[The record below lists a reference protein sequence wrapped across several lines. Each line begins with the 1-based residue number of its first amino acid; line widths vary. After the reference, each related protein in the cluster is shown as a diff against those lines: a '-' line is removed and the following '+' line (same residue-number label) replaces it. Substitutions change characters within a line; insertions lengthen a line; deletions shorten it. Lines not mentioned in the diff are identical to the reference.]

1 MLQKIMKTKSF
12 YFITRLVAAVTI
24 VLTSFSAASCDK
36 DEDDDPGRLV
46 GRWELTWMDG
56 VSTESYE
63 FYEDGYGDYRGPY
76 KSGYFYYAID
86 SPGNI
91 RFNITYHEKQGSG
104 SYKDEFVWPYSV
116 DGDKLILNGK
126 TYARK
131 ESVKPIELQ

>member
-1 MLQKIMKTKSF
+1 METKTTCSIIRLMLT
-12 YFITRLVAAVTI
+12 AVL
-24 VLTSFSAASCDK
+24 VLTSFSVASCDK
-36 DEDDDPGRLV
+36 DEDDDLGLLV

-56 VSTESYE
+56 VNTESYE

-116 DGDKLILNGK
+116 DGDKLTLNGK
-126 TYARK
+126 TYARR